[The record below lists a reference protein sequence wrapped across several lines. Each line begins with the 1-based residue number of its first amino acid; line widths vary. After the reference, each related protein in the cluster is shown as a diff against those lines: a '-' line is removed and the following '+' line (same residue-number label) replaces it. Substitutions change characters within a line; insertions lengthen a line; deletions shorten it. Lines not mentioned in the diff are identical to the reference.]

1 MAKADLGKTF
11 SRAVGCGKSLKR
23 MFPFFIVNLIYL
35 AALMLSLDA
44 FFSLLR
50 AGVSGPVAIVQ
61 FLSTAVVFFAFLV
74 VMFFVN
80 IYLQGG
86 LIDNARSYWS
96 RKEVPFGKSLRAAR
110 PSYFSLVGATIL
122 TVIISVVLLIIP
134 LVGWLFSFIA
144 SWMFIVVSPAVVVS
158 KKRAVAS
165 LRESYHIF
173 MKNKLQTF
181 LFWLVLIVLS
191 IVFVILAFVPLFI
204 SAFPALASVPAV
216 GFTAAFKANIALLAI
231 GSIVTAFLLSFV
243 TVFAESAKTFYYL
256 QARGRK

>member
-23 MFPFFIVNLIYL
+23 MSPFFIVNLVYL
-35 AALMLSLDA
+35 AAFLLLLDA

-50 AGVSGPVAIVQ
+50 AGLSGPVAIVQ
-61 FLSTAVVFFAFLV
+61 FLSTVVVLFAFLA

-80 IYLQGG
+80 LYLQGG
-86 LIDNARSYWS
+86 LIENARQYWS
-96 RKEVPFGKSLRAAR
+96 RKDVAFGKSLKAASPR
-110 PSYFSLVGATIL
+110 YFSLMGATIL

-134 LVGWLFSFIA
+134 LVGWLFALIA
-144 SWMFIVVSPAVVVS
+144 SWMFIVAPPAVVVS
-158 KKRAVAS
+158 KKSAVAS

-181 LFWLVLIVLS
+181 LFWLVLIVLN

-204 SAFPALASVPAV
+204 AALPVLASVSAV
-216 GFTAAFKANIALLAI
+216 GFITAFKANIVLLVI
-231 GSIVTAFLLSFV
+231 GGIITAFLLAFV
-243 TVFAESAKTFYYL
+243 TVFSESAKTFYYL